1 MGRTPYDHPVSTKVD
16 PLFRKCSPRHGL
28 SCHLGGEGD
37 RPFWPPPRHLI
48 SKFWQRFVITFS
60 KNIVRK
66 FLLQP
71 SSKDYL
77 GAWPTPPLAST
88 SLHQFQF
95 CFYPRVDNLKKH
107 FFHFLF
113 FGSHKRIFRQSQ
125 KVIFSTVTKAY
136 VDNCQSC
143 CRQSSSLS
151 SSTWQV

>member
-16 PLFRKCSPRHGL
+16 PLLSQCSLRHGL
-28 SCHLGGEGD
+28 SCHLGGVT
-37 RPFWPPPRHLI
+37 FWPPPPPRHLI

-77 GAWPTPPLAST
+77 GAWPTPPLEST
-88 SLHQFQF
+88 SLPSISVLFLPQSRQSQ
-95 CFYPRVDNLKKH
+95 KA
-107 FFHFLF
+107 FFL
-113 FGSHKRIFRQSQ
+113 GSHKINFRQSE